1 MTKEQIKKLVVENTG
16 IDIDNPIRKRPF
28 VEARAIYY
36 KLLKEYTLL
45 SLAEIGDHVKKNHA
59 TVIHGIKNL
68 DSWCKSD
75 VTLKN
80 KYLNS
85 KIRLEILKENIKS
98 DNLVLKKEINLADV
112 EKIVDRYLN
121 LKQKASKQTESN
133 KELLEQVNC
142 FFNILKNLT
151 NKYNENERENRS
163 LKRRFLY
170 WKNKFKNNY

>member
-1 MTKEQIKKLVVENTG
+1 MNLSKQISQEHWSSFK
-16 IDIDNPIRKRPF
+16 DNAFKAQPLR
-28 VEARAIYY
+28 
-36 KLLKEYTLL
+36 
-45 SLAEIGDHVKKNHA
+45 
-59 TVIHGIKNL
+59 
-68 DSWCKSD
+68 
-75 VTLKN
+75 
-80 KYLNS
+80 
-85 KIRLEILKENIKS
+85 
-98 DNLVLKKEINLADV
+98 KEINLADV